1 MSTPNLLQQ
10 GVLVQDKQ
18 YYSPNTHITER
29 NLFAA
34 GIRKDVP
41 MDDLGLVKTW
51 TQIFRNVQP
60 LYNFDQIAKKSAL
73 NTRQILLDKL
83 QKNLISKAI
92 FRNQF

>member
-18 YYSPNTHITER
+18 YYSPNTHITES

-34 GIRKDVP
+34 GIRKEVP

-60 LYNFDQIAKKSAL
+60 LYFLCFPVSE
-73 NTRQILLDKL
+73 TFYYLLSL
-83 QKNLISKAI
+83 
-92 FRNQF
+92 

>member
-18 YYSPNTHITER
+18 YYSNTHITES

-34 GIRKDVP
+34 GIRKEVP

-60 LYNFDQIAKKSAL
+60 LYNFDEIA
-73 NTRQILLDKL
+73 
-83 QKNLISKAI
+83 
-92 FRNQF
+92 

>member
-1 MSTPNLLQQ
+1 MATPNLLQQ

-18 YYSPNTHITER
+18 YYSPNTHITES

-60 LYNFDQIAKKSAL
+60 LYNFDQIAKTGLINDIEYIMTSCDFIDFDPVK
-73 NTRQILLDKL
+73 IL
-83 QKNLISKAI
+83 
-92 FRNQF
+92 